1 MKCIDAN
8 SCVIKA
14 STHLFMD
21 QQIIRSTASLASW
34 LQTPAGQ
41 YLAAWE
47 AAQFDR
53 VVSDVFG
60 FHGLQLGLSPL
71 PALRNSRIRHC
82 WVAENEVSPLTADG
96 NPQLGLFADS
106 VALPFKDQSLDL
118 VVLPHTLELSIDP
131 HATLREVERV
141 LVPEGRVIISG
152 FNPMSLWGLRQ
163 TRSQWYSRLGFSNY
177 FLPPEI
183 DFIGYRRLRDWLKL
197 LSFEVEGGRFGCYL
211 PSVQTPS
218 LIAKFNWMDKAG
230 DRWWPILGSV
240 YFLAA
245 VKRVRGMRL
254 ISPVWK
260 HAKLGSAKAVPS
272 VNSGKVSRASSEV
285 LKPKDP
291 S

>member
-1 MKCIDAN
+1 MKHNNAIC
-8 SCVIKA
+8 CVVQA
-14 STHLFMD
+14 FTHSFMD
-21 QQIIRSTASLASW
+21 HSIIRSPASLADW

-41 YLAAWE
+41 YMTSWE
-47 AAQFDR
+47 IEQFDK
-53 VVSDVFG
+53 VVADVFG
-60 FHGLQLGLSPL
+60 FHGLQLGLSSL
-71 PALRNSRIRHC
+71 PVLRNCRIRHC
-82 WVAENEVSPLTADG
+82 WVAENQVNVLHTQAGSALA
-96 NPQLGLFADS
+96 LFADS
-106 VALPFKDQSLDL
+106 VALPYADQSLDL

-152 FNPMSLWGLRQ
+152 FNPLSFWGLRQ
-163 TRSQWYSRLGFSNY
+163 RRSQWYARFGFSNY

-197 LSFEVEGGRFGCYL
+197 LSFEVDRGRFGCYI

-218 LIAKFNWMDKAG
+218 LVAKFAWMDKAG

-260 HAKLGSAKAVPS
+260 HAKVRSAKTVPS
-272 VNSGKVSRASSEV
+272 VNSGKVSRTTSKHLPQEEQS
-285 LKPKDP
+285 
-291 S
+291 

>member
-1 MKCIDAN
+1 MKCIDAHP
-8 SCVIKA
+8 CVLRA
-14 STHLFMD
+14 STHSFMD
-21 QQIIRSTASLASW
+21 HQIIRSTASLASW

-41 YLAAWE
+41 YMSAWE
-47 AAQFDR
+47 SEQFDR
-53 VVSDVFG
+53 VVADVFG
-60 FHGLQLGLSPL
+60 FHGLQLGLSSL
-71 PALRNSRIRHC
+71 PVLRNSRIRHC
-82 WVAENEVSPLTADG
+82 WVAENKLSAHGEVANHS
-96 NPQLGLFADS
+96 LGLYADS
-106 VALPFKDQSLDL
+106 VALPFTDQSLDL

-260 HAKLGSAKAVPS
+260 HAKVGSAKTVPS
-272 VNSGKVSRASSEV
+272 VNSGKVTRATSDV
-285 LKPKDP
+285 LKQKDP